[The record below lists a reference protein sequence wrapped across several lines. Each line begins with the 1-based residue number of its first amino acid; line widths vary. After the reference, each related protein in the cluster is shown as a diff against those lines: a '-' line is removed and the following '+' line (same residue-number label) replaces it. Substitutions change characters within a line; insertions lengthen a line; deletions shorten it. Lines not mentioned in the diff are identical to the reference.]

1 MNIHEYIYTDFIRR
15 MCATFRSSELMI
27 FIYEGLRFNS
37 SLFIITSNFN
47 FIDLLAK
54 DFYKEEKKVVKEKK
68 KGGKMSIKKEK
79 CIDSFSQERKPNIIK
94 L

>member
-47 FIDLLAK
+47 FICT
-54 DFYKEEKKVVKEKK
+54 KEAWTY
-68 KGGKMSIKKEK
+68 ST
-79 CIDSFSQERKPNIIK
+79 SASQFKYDEVEP
-94 L
+94 